1 MNPTFWVKIKL
12 QHLRLLL
19 IGLILVFI
27 TIGILLYWK
36 NFWEIS
42 GLIFLLLAISVMGV
56 FLILSTKVGY
66 MNGLRDGY
74 RDGKKDGHRA

>member
-12 QHLRLLL
+12 QHLRILL
-19 IGLILVFI
+19 IGLILAFI

-42 GLIFLLLAISVMGV
+42 GLIFLLLAILTLGV
-56 FLILSTKVGY
+56 FLIFSTKASY

-74 RDGKKDGHRA
+74 RDGKKDGQRA

>member
-1 MNPTFWVKIKL
+1 MGSTFWVKIKL
-12 QHLRLLL
+12 QNLRLLL

-42 GLIFLLLAISVMGV
+42 GLIFLLLAILVMGL
-56 FLILSTKVGY
+56 FLIFSTKVSY
-66 MNGLRDGY
+66 MDGLRDGY
-74 RDGKKDGHRA
+74 RNGKKDGQRP